1 MSEKTSKKELLSL
14 SSCYTH
20 ALTLDAIF
28 SALSCLKEI
37 IESSYE
43 KETIYTGPSGP
54 WGRRLTPVSFSM
66 KRLGVFLLPSGW
78 DASPS
83 QGYPQLICWYPFIHL
98 GEEKYC
104 ESKVSCLRTQQTRS
118 GVERTNHEAI
128 APLRIMK
135 NKLENRRKKN
145 NCFSTGFLAD
155 FSLYYLVHN
164 LLS

>member
-1 MSEKTSKKELLSL
+1 MNHCHDLKENHPVEKYCRVRRQGVLVFWFGVSEKTSKKELLSL

-43 KETIYTGPSGP
+43 KESIYTGPSGP
-54 WGRRLTPVSFSM
+54 WGRRLSPVSFSM

-83 QGYPQLICWYPFIHL
+83 QGYPQLICWYHL
-98 GEEKYC
+98 YTWVKR
-104 ESKVSCLRTQQTRS
+104 STVKVKCL
-118 GVERTNHEAI
+118 A
-128 APLRIMK
+128 
-135 NKLENRRKKN
+135 
-145 NCFSTGFLAD
+145 
-155 FSLYYLVHN
+155 
-164 LLS
+164 

>member
-1 MSEKTSKKELLSL
+1 MNHCHDLKENHPVEKYCRVRRQGVLVFWFGVSEKTSKKELLSL

-43 KETIYTGPSGP
+43 KESIYTGPSGP
-54 WGRRLTPVSFSM
+54 WGRRLSPVSFSM

-104 ESKVSCLRTQQTRS
+104 ESKVSCLRTQQNDPGQGSSPDHSIRS
-118 GVERTNHEAI
+118 RAH
-128 APLRIMK
+128 
-135 NKLENRRKKN
+135 
-145 NCFSTGFLAD
+145 
-155 FSLYYLVHN
+155 
-164 LLS
+164 